1 MSELALKAED
11 LPQIQNI
18 QSLQDE
24 LCSWPDSLKI
34 DPVVK
39 HHFAPG
45 VYAREMLI
53 KKGTLIIGKIHKHE
67 HLNIISYGD
76 VCLATFEGV
85 KRIQGPTTMVS
96 PIGVKRVV
104 YANEDTLWTTIHIT
118 DETDMDK
125 IEDYVIAEDYDEIKS
140 LAEISEALEKLS

>member
-1 MSELALKAED
+1 MTELALRAQD

-18 QSLQDE
+18 QNLQDE
-24 LCSWPDSLKI
+24 LCSWPEDLKI
-34 DPVVK
+34 EPDVK

-53 KKGTLIIGKIHKHE
+53 PKGTLIIGKIHKHE

-85 KRIQGPTTMVS
+85 KRIQGHTTMVS
-96 PIGVKRVV
+96 PVGVKRVV
-104 YANEDTLWTTIHIT
+104 FANEDTLWTTIHIT
-118 DETDMDK
+118 DETDLDK
-125 IEDYVIAEDYDEIKS
+125 IEDYVIAKDYNEMKS
-140 LAEISEALEKLS
+140 LEEIYKALEKLS